1 MEGKIAQLEE
11 NMMRLQRELEEKIS
25 QNNQSTLDTIT
36 KIQESL
42 VDHIVAKLSGLYQ
55 SVLGAG
61 SPDGIAVPPTSQM
74 VISPGTLL
82 GLQGE
87 SSATKEKTPFA
98 TKIQTNI
105 SNPENMGESIG
116 LTNPVGDSR
125 NNHKKGK
132 IEEGE
137 ASKKPHMKKR
147 DEEIN
152 NVNTYNTSKGVTI
165 SNPKI
170 IAVVPS
176 GTSRQDS
183 REHRKEREHFNHIPM
198 SYKEI
203 YQKRFDTHVVSPY
216 PVEPM
221 KPLYPR
227 CFSDIS
233 SATNNF
239 LYQPFSSSLSSSS
252 WRCHLQDK
260 QVVVFQ
266 RKLRRPVELDDL
278 VLNLSLI
285 ELTLAIVL
293 RNPKNP
299 SFTSLS
305 SWICRMQIAIDVAHG
320 LDYIH
325 HCSGLETSFTHNHIK
340 MTSILVAQDSLRAKI
355 CHFGTAEICGEV
367 IQKGSKG
374 LGRTDS
380 KVMKIEGTRGYV
392 APELQ
397 FSGLVMQKCDV
408 YAFGVVGEGGGAGL
422 RRWVDRRLKDSFSV
436 EVVEKMV
443 VAAIEFL
450 EEDPGKT
457 PEMSKVVG
465 KVSKLYLESKTWAD
479 NIGLPT
485 SISVSMAPR

>member
-1 MEGKIAQLEE
+1 
-11 NMMRLQRELEEKIS
+11 MMRLQRELEEKIS

-105 SNPENMGESIG
+105 SNPENMGYYHISNLDEE
-116 LTNPVGDSR
+116 NNMGDSR

-176 GTSRQDS
+176 
-183 REHRKEREHFNHIPM
+183 
-198 SYKEI
+198 
-203 YQKRFDTHVVSPY
+203 
-216 PVEPM
+216 
-221 KPLYPR
+221 
-227 CFSDIS
+227 DIS

-278 VLNLSLI
+278 

-408 YAFGVVGEGGGAGL
+408 YAFGVVVLELLSEDETLKFMFDEVNGGYN
-422 RRWVDRRLKDSFSV
+422 
-436 EVVEKMV
+436 
-443 VAAIEFL
+443 
-450 EEDPGKT
+450 
-457 PEMSKVVG
+457 
-465 KVSKLYLESKTWAD
+465 KVSLIDRAREA
-479 NIGLPT
+479 
-485 SISVSMAPR
+485 VQA